1 MVDLIKRIPKP
12 DNKIFELIKKSI
24 KDAGKLRKDYEE
36 TRAEEIQKQI
46 NRLTSRIDN
55 LYTDKLDGKITED

>member
-36 TRAEEIQKQI
+36 TGAEKIHF
-46 NRLTSRIDN
+46 NSGTTRLS
-55 LYTDKLDGKITED
+55 